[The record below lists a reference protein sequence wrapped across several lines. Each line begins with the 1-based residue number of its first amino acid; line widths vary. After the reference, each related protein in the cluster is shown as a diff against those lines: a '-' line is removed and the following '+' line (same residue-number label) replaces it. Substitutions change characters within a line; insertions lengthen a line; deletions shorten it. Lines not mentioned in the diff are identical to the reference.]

1 MPEDLTPTPLN
12 PSDEDFIAL
21 GHTINEV
28 AAYIDQCGST
38 RVSDHINIPKLQ
50 TWAFNKPQRL
60 LSNNLTIINLTR
72 IECVVLDLLTSSEE
86 RVISNEEIL
95 MKLNKD
101 PYNYKGLPMC
111 LSRLQ
116 AKFKKF
122 TKGDSLLRSVRN
134 RGYCLIQTINP
145 EF

>member
-1 MPEDLTPTPLN
+1 MPEDLTPALLN
-12 PSDEDFIAL
+12 PSEEDFITL
-21 GHTINEV
+21 GHTIDEIAV
-28 AAYIDQCGST
+28 WIDPRGST
-38 RVSDHINIPKLQ
+38 RVSDRISMPKLQ
-50 TWAFNKPQRL
+50 TWALNKPQRL

-72 IECVVLDLLTSSEE
+72 MESVVLDLLASSKE
-86 RVISNEEIL
+86 RVVSNEEIL

-101 PYNYKGLPMC
+101 PYNYKGLPMF

-134 RGYCLIQTINP
+134 RGYCLTQTINP
-145 EF
+145 E

>member
-1 MPEDLTPTPLN
+1 MSEDLTPAPLN
-12 PSDEDFIAL
+12 PYDEDSIAL
-21 GHTINEV
+21 GHTIDEV
-28 AAYIDQCGST
+28 TAWIDHRGST
-38 RVSDHINIPKLQ
+38 CVPDRINMPKLH
-50 TWAFNKPQRL
+50 TWVFNKPQRL
-60 LSNNLTIINLTR
+60 LSNNLTTINLTR
-72 IECVVLDLLTSSEE
+72 MECAVLDLLTSSEE
-86 RVISNEEIL
+86 RVISNEDIL

-122 TKGDSLLRSVRN
+122 TKGDNLLRSVRS

-145 EF
+145 E

>member
-1 MPEDLTPTPLN
+1 MPEDLTPAPLN
-12 PSDEDFIAL
+12 PSEGDFIAL
-21 GHTINEV
+21 GRTIDEV
-28 AAYIDQCGST
+28 SVWFDPRGST
-38 RVSDHINIPKLQ
+38 RVSNSINMPKLQ
-50 TWAFNKPQRL
+50 TWALNKPQRL

-72 IECVVLDLLTSSEE
+72 TECVVLDLLASCKE
-86 RVISNEEIL
+86 RVVSNEEIL

-116 AKFKKF
+116 AKFKRF
-122 TKGDSLLRSVRN
+122 TKGDRLLRSVRS

-145 EF
+145 E

>member
-1 MPEDLTPTPLN
+1 MPDDLTPAPLN

-21 GHTINEV
+21 EHTIDEV
-28 AAYIDQCGST
+28 AAWIDQRGST
-38 RVSDHINIPKLQ
+38 CVSDRINMPKLQ
-50 TWAFNKPQRL
+50 TWVLNKPQRL

-72 IECVVLDLLTSSEE
+72 MECVVLDLLTSSEE

-116 AKFKKF
+116 AKFKKI
-122 TKGDSLLRSVRN
+122 TKGDNLLRSVRS
-134 RGYCLIQTINP
+134 RGYCLIQIINS
-145 EF
+145 E